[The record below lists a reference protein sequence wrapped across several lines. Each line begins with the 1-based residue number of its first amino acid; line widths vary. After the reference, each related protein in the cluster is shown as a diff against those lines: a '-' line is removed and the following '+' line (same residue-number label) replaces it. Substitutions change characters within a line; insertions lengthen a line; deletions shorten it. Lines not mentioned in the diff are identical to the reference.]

1 MLVILLL
8 MRILHKLAPVIK
20 MEMKSDSDDSDDDE
34 KYHIRC
40 VGSGQI
46 SHLVN
51 NGSYDAGM
59 DADINSLV
67 NKYVRDDEPDG
78 KIPKLDKSAYSNM
91 DNNSDEESSG
101 LIEDRNSMYVDDL
114 KQSDNH
120 VPFPIPPTENKK
132 YSQRKCV
139 LRKRWCST

>member
-1 MLVILLL
+1 
-8 MRILHKLAPVIK
+8 
-20 MEMKSDSDDSDDDE
+20 MEMKSDSNDSDDDE
-34 KYHIRC
+34 KYHIRS

-59 DADINSLV
+59 DTDINDLV
-67 NKYVRDDEPDG
+67 NNDLK
-78 KIPKLDKSAYSNM
+78 A
-91 DNNSDEESSG
+91 ESSG
-101 LIEDRNSMYVDDL
+101 LSEDRNSIYVDDL

-132 YSQRKCV
+132 YPQRKCV
-139 LRKRWCST
+139 SCRRGGVRRDTRYYCDDCIGRPALCRDCFREYHL